1 MCEGCFRGGGSF
13 QGNRLLPPH
22 WLYPSSVMNLGKVYG
37 LKTGSE
43 RRRLFTKTCVSYQ
56 SLLISLGVSP
66 GIVAGEKR
74 QRVTG
79 SFAAGCGWIIPAI
92 LSRLKLHFFQRI
104 GSILHL
110 FCQILHSN
118 HLCGKKGGVS
128 SHQLQA
134 AETGIW
140 DLIIVGEFGLSFVLK
155 LVLALY
161 CKASFKY
168 IRKNSAKTRCPLQ
181 WG

>member
-66 GIVAGEKR
+66 GIVAREKR

-118 HLCGKKGGVS
+118 HLCGKKRRCFKSPTS
-128 SHQLQA
+128 SCWNWHLRL
-134 AETGIW
+134 
-140 DLIIVGEFGLSFVLK
+140 D
-155 LVLALY
+155 Y
-161 CKASFKY
+161 CRRVRAFICFEACSC
-168 IRKNSAKTRCPLQ
+168 SLL
-181 WG
+181 